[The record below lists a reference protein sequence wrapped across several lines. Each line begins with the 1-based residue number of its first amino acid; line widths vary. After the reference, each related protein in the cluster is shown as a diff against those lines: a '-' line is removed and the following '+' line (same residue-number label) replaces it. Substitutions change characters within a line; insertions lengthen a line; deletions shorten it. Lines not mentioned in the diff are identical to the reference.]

1 MPVTQTLLLKLSPFM
16 PRYAL
21 VWMIIVQSPYDLN
34 CIHLS
39 NLIFHF
45 MSLCLLYFLLFPWII
60 LCFLGPF
67 SVCSLAWHN
76 VFFTSLSQ
84 LWSYFQSFPD
94 LTNLIQGSSFK
105 GFLSIYQS
113 YKSTIIS
120 VTTSLM
126 LILPLDSISPPIL
139 FPPLEDGKCFR
150 EIKKLMYDNW
160 VSIWTSVLP
169 NSVISISG

>member
-1 MPVTQTLLLKLSPFM
+1 MDWFMPVTQTLLLRLSPFM
-16 PRYAL
+16 PRCAL
-21 VWMIIVQSPYDLN
+21 VWMIIVQSPYNLN

-45 MSLCLLYFLLFPWII
+45 TSLCLLYFLLFPWII
-60 LCFLGPF
+60 LCFLRPF

-84 LWSYFQSFPD
+84 LWNYIQSFPD

-105 GFLSIYQS
+105 GFLGIYQS
-113 YKSTIIS
+113 YKSTIII

-126 LILPLDSISPPIL
+126 LIFPLDSISPQIL
-139 FPPLEDGKCFR
+139 FLPLEEGKMF
-150 EIKKLMYDNW
+150 
-160 VSIWTSVLP
+160 
-169 NSVISISG
+169 

>member
-1 MPVTQTLLLKLSPFM
+1 MDWFMPVTQTLLLRLSPFM
-16 PRYAL
+16 LRCAL

-45 MSLCLLYFLLFPWII
+45 TSLCLLYFLLFPWII
-60 LCFLGPF
+60 LCFLRPF

-84 LWSYFQSFPD
+84 LWNYFQSFPD
-94 LTNLIQGSSFK
+94 FTNLIQGSSFK

-113 YKSTIIS
+113 YKSTII

-126 LILPLDSISPPIL
+126 LILPLDSISPQIL
-139 FPPLEDGKCFR
+139 FPPLEEGKMF
-150 EIKKLMYDNW
+150 
-160 VSIWTSVLP
+160 
-169 NSVISISG
+169 